1 MYKKNKSKIIKK
13 DLIILCLTDCP
24 PNTYGLN
31 CNMTCSPNCVGEY
44 KSVDGTC
51 WCKDGWS
58 NNNKGV
64 LCNKRERVTVNHFMA
79 DFPIG
84 FTKTN

>member
-13 DLIILCLTDCP
+13 DLIILCLIDCLL
-24 PNTYGLN
+24 NMYGLN
-31 CNMTCSPNCVGEY
+31 CNMMCSLNCVGEY
-44 KSVDGTC
+44 KSVDGMC

-64 LCNKRERVTVNHFMA
+64 LCNKCERVIVNYFMV
-79 DFPIG
+79 DFLIG
-84 FTKTN
+84 FIKIN